1 VQAPVLANCPAV
13 PREASDFTFQ
23 VHGGTGR
30 ETSPLDATSVIH
42 NLSATSFHTLQT
54 NRRRPNQRRH
64 SVVRR
69 VRELLRAQIVDAG
82 FPDGVL
88 PSEFRLVREYGV
100 SRGVIREVLALLRE
114 EGLIERLQGAGT
126 FVAAQQRSPVGID
139 AARTLAEG
147 LNRGASRV
155 SWELLDAGHQPSPPL
170 VAERLDLVPG
180 DEVVFLERLTA
191 LDGYPLIVRSSWFPL
206 PVAAP
211 LLKPGTEYRFSV
223 YDLIEQVLGRD
234 VAYARL
240 RVEATRA
247 DAAIAP
253 VLGLKVGAPVQ
264 LMERVVYGSEEQP
277 IEYSVGRARGDRFV
291 LTTEMSRQPRADTG
305 DQRLR

>member
-1 VQAPVLANCPAV
+1 
-13 PREASDFTFQ
+13 
-23 VHGGTGR
+23 
-30 ETSPLDATSVIH
+30 VIH
-42 NLSATSFHTLQT
+42 NLNAMSYQTLQT
-54 NRRRPNQRRH
+54 DRQRSKQQRH

-69 VRELLRAQIVDAG
+69 VRELLRAQIVHAG

-126 FVAAQQRSPVGID
+126 FVAAQERSPVGID

-147 LNRGASRV
+147 LDRGVSRV
-155 SWELLDAGHQPSPPL
+155 SWELLDVGGQPAPSL
-170 VAERLDLVPG
+170 VAERLDLAPG
-180 DEVVFLERLTA
+180 DDVVFVERLTA
-191 LDGYPLIVRSSWFPL
+191 LDGHPLLVRSSWFPL

-211 LLKPGTEYRFSV
+211 LLRPGTEYHFSV
-223 YDLIEQVLGRD
+223 YDLIEQVFGHH

-240 RVEATRA
+240 WVEAARA

-264 LMERVVYGSEEQP
+264 LMERVVYGTEERP

-291 LTTEMSRQPRADTG
+291 LTTEMPRQPRADTG
-305 DQRLR
+305 DRRLP